1 MNVKKMI
8 LVAIAVLLA
17 SLAIYLFRPLS
28 NIPSPAAFTCIDIA
42 DGSFL
47 AMDSLPEPQYIY
59 GMGLTY
65 SQHLKETAAEFN
77 PGELPPIF
85 YKKKQSLSR
94 DGDQINLPTSGQ
106 MIQASQELEAGV
118 GDKLRADFQD
128 ISPMLDYEV
137 ELGFVLLEDV
147 NTANLEDDNFVPPIG
162 FFICNDLSARSIALL
177 GEGTN
182 IRYEYWGVSKSFPGF
197 LPVGDQVWVPNTPTS
212 NTILCVKIETY
223 VNGEVRQSQTTD
235 NMIYTPLEMLRFIVK
250 KYPKNQLKRGDMVL
264 TGTPG
269 GVAIATPR
277 ALVRMSN
284 LLGFDRYKKLSI
296 KHGGDLS
303 GFLNP
308 GDLVEVKG
316 GGLGKV
322 STTIAAE

>member
-8 LVAIAVLLA
+8 LATLAVLIA
-17 SLAIYLFRPLS
+17 GLAIYLFRPLS
-28 NIPSPAAFTCIDIA
+28 NIPSPADFTCVDIS

-77 PGELPPIF
+77 LGELPPIF

-94 DGDQINLPTSGQ
+94 DGDQVSLPTSEQ
-106 MIQASQELEAGV
+106 MIQASEEFEPGV

-128 ISPMLDYEV
+128 LASMLDYEV
-137 ELGFVLLEDV
+137 ELGFVLLEDISK
-147 NTANLEDDNFVPPIG
+147 ADLQADDFVPSIG
-162 FFICNDLSARSIALL
+162 FFISNDLSARSIALL
-177 GEGTN
+177 GEGTSM
-182 IRYEYWGVSKSFPGF
+182 RYEYWGVSKSFPGF
-197 LPVGDQVWVPNTPTS
+197 LPVGDQVWVPNVRTS
-212 NTILCVKIETY
+212 NSVPCIKIETY

-235 NMIYTPLEMLRFIVK
+235 NMIYTPLEMLKFIVQ

-277 ALVRMSN
+277 ALVRLSN

-296 KHGGDLS
+296 KQGGDLS
-303 GFLNP
+303 GFLKS
-308 GDLVEVKG
+308 GDVVEVKG
-316 GGLGKV
+316 GGLGTVK
-322 STTIAAE
+322 TTIISN